1 MMEMYLQIQS
11 DSGLL
16 DDTSALRRWSMAYLE
31 SLARAGCAEGRKDRH
46 APRRLNTMMTNA
58 GFVDV
63 EMSIRNVP
71 MSPWPEGRPS
81 PARKPFAEVRTDMSK
96 TRLINK

>member
-16 DDTSALRRWSMAYLE
+16 DNTSALRRWSMAYLG
-31 SLARAGCAEGRKDRH
+31 SLDRTDLAEGRKDRH
-46 APRRLNTMMTNA
+46 APRRLNTMMTTA

-63 EMSIRNVP
+63 ETSIRNVP
-71 MSPWPEGRPS
+71 MSPWPEGRP
-81 PARKPFAEVRTDMSK
+81 PCEKIIAEVR
-96 TRLINK
+96 N

>member
-16 DDTSALRRWSMAYLE
+16 DDTSALRQWSMAYLG
-31 SLARAGCAEGRKDRH
+31 SLARTDLAEGKKDRH
-46 APRRLNTMMTNA
+46 APRLLDVMMTNA

-71 MSPWPEGRPS
+71 MSPWPEGRS
-81 PARKPFAEVRTDMSK
+81 PPPWRKSLQKQE
-96 TRLINK
+96 LI

>member
-1 MMEMYLQIQS
+1 MMEMYMQIQS

-16 DDTSALRRWSMAYLE
+16 DDTSALRRWSMAYLD
-31 SLARAGCAEGRKDRH
+31 SLARTDLAEGRKDRH
-46 APRRLNTMMTNA
+46 APRRLNTMMTGA
-58 GFVDV
+58 GLLDV

-81 PARKPFAEVRTDMSK
+81 LREKHLQK
-96 TRLINK
+96 